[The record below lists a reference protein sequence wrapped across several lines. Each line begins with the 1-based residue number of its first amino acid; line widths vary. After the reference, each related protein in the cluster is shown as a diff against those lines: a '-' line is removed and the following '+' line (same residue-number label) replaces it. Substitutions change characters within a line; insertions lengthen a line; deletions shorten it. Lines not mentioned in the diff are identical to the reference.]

1 MRFADAGKPR
11 PDEPR
16 CQANPINSHACLP
29 AVYITGKVHQTSSL
43 IYPGQFMIDLQGFL
57 TLLDL
62 KYAERQEES
71 VAKLINPVT
80 EVSTAVVQ

>member
-1 MRFADAGKPR
+1 
-11 PDEPR
+11 
-16 CQANPINSHACLP
+16 
-29 AVYITGKVHQTSSL
+29 
-43 IYPGQFMIDLQGFL
+43 MIDLQGFL

-62 KYAERQEES
+62 KYAERQEKS